1 MTSERARGPPSRR
14 GQEAAP
20 EDDGSSRRQISI
32 QRWVAWAIAA
42 RFVLDENLGDL
53 RVPDRLA
60 GIVRQQILFGDV
72 GDVFGFRI
80 LGEQMIELLILV
92 RPHLL
97 GDPHPP
103 SLCYF

>member
-1 MTSERARGPPSRR
+1 MTSERVRVAILRDAARSQACAGCVYLPARPLLRMTVPVGDR
-14 GQEAAP
+14 F
-20 EDDGSSRRQISI
+20 SI

-60 GIVRQQILFGDV
+60 GIVRQQILLGDV

-80 LGEQMIELLILV
+80 LGEQMIERLVLV
-92 RPHLL
+92 R
-97 GDPHPP
+97 
-103 SLCYF
+103 